1 MVTKLVSLARRSWSA
16 APVVTGVLA
25 FALVAALFFG
35 TRLALFWYHH
45 PPSAEREQ
53 PVAAWMTPRYVA
65 RSWRVPREVILGALQ
80 LQQPLEGGP
89 VSLAEIAEQ
98 RGVPV
103 DRVIADLERAITT
116 YRDSVGVPEERTG
129 Q

>member
-1 MVTKLVSLARRSWSA
+1 MVTKLVSFVRRSWSA
-16 APVVTGVLA
+16 APIATGILVL
-25 FALVAALFFG
+25 ALVAALFFG
-35 TRLALFWYHH
+35 TRLALFWYFH
-45 PPSAEREQ
+45 PPMAEREQ

-65 RSWRVPREVILGALQ
+65 RSWRVPREVILEALQ
-80 LQQPLEGGP
+80 LQQPPQGGP

-103 DRVIADLERAITT
+103 EQVIADLERAIATF
-116 YRDSVGVPEERTG
+116 RDSAGAPEERAG